1 MDALAILLIAVG
13 LAMDAFAVSI
23 AHGVTLRNSRSRDA
37 LKMAASFG
45 FFQAFM
51 PLLGWLGGL
60 SLGLFISGVD
70 HWIAFGILTFIGC
83 KMVYDSINAKTVGR
97 QPKMLTTYVLLV
109 LSVSTSI
116 DALMVGVSFAFLQ
129 PPIIIS
135 VAVIGIVTS
144 LLSFL
149 GVSFGNTLG
158 HLFGSRV
165 ETAGGLILMAIG
177 LKILLEHLV

>member
-1 MDALAILLIAVG
+1 MDVLAILLIAVS

-23 AHGVTLRNSRSRDA
+23 AHGLTLRNSRNRDA

-51 PLLGWLGGL
+51 PVLGWLGGL
-60 SLGLFISGVD
+60 SLSMFISGVD
-70 HWIAFGILTFIGC
+70 HWIAFGILAFIGC
-83 KMVYDSINAKTVGR
+83 KMVHESISVETARR
-97 QPKMLTTYVLLV
+97 QPKMLTACALLI

-116 DALMVGVSFAFLQ
+116 DALVVGVSFAFLQ
-129 PPIIIS
+129 LPIIIP
-135 VAVIGIVTS
+135 VVVIGIVTY

-158 HLFGSRV
+158 HFLGNKI
-165 ETAGGLILMAIG
+165 EIAGGLVLIVIG
-177 LKILLEHLV
+177 LKILLEHLI

>member
-1 MDALAILLIAVG
+1 MDVLAILLIAVG

-23 AHGVTLRNSRSRDA
+23 AHGVTLRNSRSGDA

-45 FFQAFM
+45 FFQGFM
-51 PLLGWLGGL
+51 PVLGWLGGL
-60 SLGLFISGVD
+60 SLGMFISGVD
-70 HWIAFGILTFIGC
+70 HWIAFGILMFIGC
-83 KMVYDSINAKTVGR
+83 KMVYDSTSAETVGR
-97 QPKMLTTYVLLV
+97 QPKSLTAYVLLV

-129 PPIIIS
+129 LPIIIP

-158 HLFGSRV
+158 RLFGSRV
-165 ETAGGLILMAIG
+165 EAAGGLVLMVIG
-177 LKILLEHLV
+177 LKILLEHLI

>member
-1 MDALAILLIAVG
+1 V
-13 LAMDAFAVSI
+13 
-23 AHGVTLRNSRSRDA
+23 
-37 LKMAASFG
+37 
-45 FFQAFM
+45 
-51 PLLGWLGGL
+51 LGWLGGL
-60 SLGLFISGVD
+60 SLGMFISGVD

-83 KMVYDSINAKTVGR
+83 KMVYDSTSAETVGR
-97 QPKMLTTYVLLV
+97 QPKSLTAYVLLV

-129 PPIIIS
+129 LPIIIP

-158 HLFGSRV
+158 RLFGSRV
-165 ETAGGLILMAIG
+165 EAAGGLVLMVIG
-177 LKILLEHLV
+177 LKILLEHLI

>member
-1 MDALAILLIAVG
+1 
-13 LAMDAFAVSI
+13 
-23 AHGVTLRNSRSRDA
+23 
-37 LKMAASFG
+37 
-45 FFQAFM
+45 
-51 PLLGWLGGL
+51 
-60 SLGLFISGVD
+60 
-70 HWIAFGILTFIGC
+70 
-83 KMVYDSINAKTVGR
+83 MVYDSISAKTVGR
-97 QPKMLTTYVLLV
+97 QPKSLTAYVLLV

-129 PPIIIS
+129 LPIIIP

-177 LKILLEHLV
+177 LKILLEHLI

>member
-23 AHGVTLRNSRSRDA
+23 AHGATLRNSRSGDA

-45 FFQAFM
+45 SFQAFM
-51 PLLGWLGGL
+51 PVLGWLGGL
-60 SLGLFISGVD
+60 SLGMFISGVD

-83 KMVYDSINAKTVGR
+83 KMVYDSISAKTVGK
-97 QPKMLTTYVLLV
+97 QPKSLTAYVLLA

-129 PPIIIS
+129 LPIIIP
-135 VAVIGIVTS
+135 VAVIGIVTA

-158 HLFGSRV
+158 NLFGSRI

-177 LKILLEHLV
+177 LKILLEHLI